1 MTPRDKVPVAVLGAT
16 GSVGQRF
23 LTLLADH
30 PWFDVQALTASDRS
44 AGKAYGDAANWLQST
59 PLPERFARMEVLKS
73 TPPIPCQL
81 VFSALDASVAG
92 EVETAFASLGHV
104 VVSNAKSH
112 RMDPSV
118 PLVVPEVNPE
128 HLQLART
135 SSNGGGAI
143 LTNPNCSTIGL
154 VLALKPLWDAFGL
167 KRVSVVTMQAISGAG
182 FPGVPSYQILDNV
195 VPYIPG
201 EEEKIESETRKI
213 LGTFDSGAV
222 RDAEIRLSAQC
233 HRVPVLDGHLLAVS
247 VELGRKAEASE
258 LRDAWERFSG
268 EPQAKALPTAP
279 RHPVHFLEE
288 DDAPQPRLHRDLDGG
303 MAASVGRL
311 RPCSIL
317 DFKFDTL
324 SHNTIRGA
332 AGGALLLAELAVA
345 KGLLERQGARTVGA
359 ET

>member
-1 MTPRDKVPVAVLGAT
+1 MTPRDKIAVLGAT

-30 PWFDVQALTASDRS
+30 PWFNVQVLTASDRS

-182 FPGVPSYQILDNV
+182 FSGVPSYQILDNV

-201 EEEKIESETRKI
+201 EEKKIESETRKI

-222 RDAEIRLSAQC
+222 PDAEIQLNAQC

-247 VELGRKAEASE
+247 VELGTKAKASE